1 MILTLRCPV
10 FISYIQ
16 FNIGN
21 IIFEYIDKLNNQLVV
36 NKQYC

>member
-1 MILTLRCPV
+1 MTLRCPV

-21 IIFEYIDKLNNQLVV
+21 IIFEYIDNQLVV

>member
-1 MILTLRCPV
+1 MTLRCPV

-16 FNIGN
+16 FNIEN
-21 IIFEYIDKLNNQLVV
+21 IIFEYIDNQLVV

>member
-1 MILTLRCPV
+1 MTLRCQV

-16 FNIGN
+16 FNTIN

>member
-1 MILTLRCPV
+1 MTLRCLV

-21 IIFEYIDKLNNQLVV
+21 IIFEYRDRLNNQLVV
-36 NKQYC
+36 NK